1 MLARVTESLLPK
13 APWDEGV
20 CRVCGMDKDDVS
32 VLLCD
37 TCDSGYHTYCLNP
50 PLVRIP
56 EGNWYCPSCIAGKR
70 ISYGVSFDTPISSLC
85 RRKRYQRDLT
95 NKYLDALANLANT
108 MEIREYWE
116 FSVEEVCHLTF
127 SKWQSNDRF

>member
-1 MLARVTESLLPK
+1 MLARATESLLPK

-20 CRVCGMDKDDVS
+20 CKVCGMDKDDVS

-37 TCDSGYHTYCLNP
+37 TCDSEYHTYCLNP
-50 PLVRIP
+50 PLVKIP

-70 ISYGVSFDTPISSLC
+70 ISHGVSFGTQISSLC

-95 NKYLDALANLANT
+95 NKYLDALANMAKT

-116 FSVEEVCHLTF
+116 FSVEEVCRLTL
-127 SKWQSNDRF
+127 SKWQSNL